1 MKNYA
6 SMNIQYSRGCPFDCD
21 FCNITV
27 LYGRRPR
34 TKSAEQVLAE
44 LDALYTRGW
53 RSSVFIVD
61 DNFIGNKGKLK
72 REVLPAIIGW
82 MEDHAHPFSL
92 YTEVSINLP
101 DDEELM
107 RLMVQAGFDQVFI
120 GIESPNEESL
130 AECSKLQNRNR
141 DLIASVR
148 KIQQAGLEV
157 QAGFIVGFD
166 KDPASIFDRLIG
178 FIQES
183 GIVTAMVG
191 LLNAPPGTKL
201 YHRMKQ
207 EGRLLKAADR
217 RQYRFFDKLSCRR

>member
-1 MKNYA
+1 M
-6 SMNIQYSRGCPFDCD
+6 
-21 FCNITV
+21 
-27 LYGRRPR
+27 
-34 TKSAEQVLAE
+34 
-44 LDALYTRGW
+44 
-53 RSSVFIVD
+53 D

-72 REVLPAIIGW
+72 NEVLPAIIGW
-82 MEDHAHPFSL
+82 MERHDHPFNL
-92 YTEVSINLP
+92 YTEVSINLA

-107 RLMVQAGFDQVFI
+107 ALMVQAGFDQVFV

-148 KIQQAGLEV
+148 KIQQSGLEV

-166 KDPASIFDRLIG
+166 KDPASIFDRLIA

-191 LLNAPPGTKL
+191 
-201 YHRMKQ
+201 
-207 EGRLLKAADR
+207 
-217 RQYRFFDKLSCRR
+217 S